1 MAFSH
6 AEGAFIFKMSLKRMD
21 GSGMAKYYQV
31 NQAYSN
37 NVEFKKEYLCAP
49 DQEIEH
55 WEILK
60 DLQVDDILFHYSSL
74 DKRVFGRS
82 RVVELGHHKG
92 AEGAKI
98 LEETSTFRIYEGDH
112 LSLKHMSTEAKAAEA
127 DRENRYIEVHTKII
141 EVKYLGLNFFE
152 GKRVYC
158 IRIDTP
164 LAEKRLGKGVSKTEA
179 PKVIVKRGPR

>member
-1 MAFSH
+1 
-6 AEGAFIFKMSLKRMD
+6 
-21 GSGMAKYYQV
+21 MAKYYQV

-37 NVEFKKEYLCAP
+37 NVEFKKKYLCAP

-60 DLQVDDILFHYSSL
+60 DLRVDDILFHYSSL

-82 RVVELGHHKG
+82 RVVELGPHKG
-92 AEGAKI
+92 PEGSKV
-98 LEETSTFRIYEGDH
+98 LEETETFRTYEGEH
-112 LSLKHMSTEAKAAEA
+112 LSLKYMSTDAKAAEA
-127 DRENRYIEVHTKII
+127 DRVQRYIEVHTKII
-141 EVKYLGLNFFE
+141 EEKYLGLNFFE

-164 LAEKRLGKGVSKTEA
+164 LAEKRLGKGVKTTAAA
-179 PKVIVKRGPR
+179 P